1 VASIDEF
8 GELGLGE
15 NGEGHAEGGDGGI
28 EIAYGAGFDVLV
40 EIAGNGGEQRGEML
54 TADFFGFSVNLE
66 QSYGDEADEFGREGG
81 GVNED
86 IEDARN
92 EDFGRGFA
100 AVWLEGAETGLKR
113 LKTKRERRPEDVF
126 LVFEVAKESDF
137 TDVGEASDVSR
148 TGAVV
153 SLAREECN
161 GCTGDPRRDICFS
174 WHIRS
179 GLGGTRMVRRKRMRG
194 GAWERLPRG

>member
-1 VASIDEF
+1 MASIDEF

-81 GVNED
+81 GVDED
-86 IEDARN
+86 VEDARN

-100 AVWLEGAETGLKR
+100 AVWLEGTEARLKR
-113 LKTKRERRPEDVF
+113 LETGRERGPKDVF
-126 LVFEVAKESDF
+126 LVFEVAKEGDF
-137 TDVGEASDVSR
+137 TDVGKASDVSR
-148 TGAVV
+148 AGAVV
-153 SLAREECN
+153 SLTGEECN
-161 GCTGDPRRDICFS
+161 GCTGDSRRDICLS
-174 WHIRS
+174 GHI
-179 GLGGTRMVRRKRMRG
+179 
-194 GAWERLPRG
+194 